1 MKTAEELLCDYI
13 PIHTPGTLSDI
24 AKDLKQLEDQGL
36 LVQVSGNYKLKDL
49 LVFPLRFSR
58 DVDMT
63 FKTVPGNSIY
73 TLSCE
78 TDKGLGGEF
87 KKS

>member
-1 MKTAEELLCDYI
+1 MKAAEELLCDYI
-13 PIHTPGTLSDI
+13 SIRTPGTLSAI
-24 AKDLKQLEDQGL
+24 AKDLKQLENQGL
-36 LVQVSGNYKLKDL
+36 LVQVGGNYKLKDL
-49 LVFPLRFSR
+49 LAFPLGFSR

-73 TLSCE
+73 TLRCE